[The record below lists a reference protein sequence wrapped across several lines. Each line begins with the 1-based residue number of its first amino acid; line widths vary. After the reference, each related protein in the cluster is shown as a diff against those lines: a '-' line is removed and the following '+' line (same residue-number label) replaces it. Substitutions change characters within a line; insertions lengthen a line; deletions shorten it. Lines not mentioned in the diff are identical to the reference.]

1 MPNASKRPKRR
12 IYKFTVSH
20 DQPQCSTMRLL
31 ISHGRVAYS
40 PYHSLVPADH
50 VRFRKTRSDSAW
62 ICGISYDF
70 FVRPSRSPGLQ
81 AFKKVF
87 FTAVWKPSSPFSDP
101 NVDFEASAFKRT
113 AVLLGVFRSVYGEHD
128 TRPVTLTSVG
138 WKVMVEN
145 LISMEIVSD

>member
-1 MPNASKRPKRR
+1 MP
-12 IYKFTVSH
+12 
-20 DQPQCSTMRLL
+20 LL
-31 ISHGRVAYS
+31 VSHGRVAYS

-50 VRFRKTRSDSAW
+50 VRFRKARSGSAR

-70 FVRPSRSPGLQ
+70 FVRPSRSPELQ
-81 AFKKVF
+81 GFKKVF
-87 FTAVWKPSSPFSDP
+87 FSTVVWKPPDSLYTDP
-101 NVDFEASAFKRT
+101 NIDFEASAFKRT

-145 LISMEIVSD
+145 LISMEIVFD